1 MKGTFRYQF
10 AVGSADGARFEGV
23 EALVDTGATYTWIP
37 RSVLDRLGA
46 QLSFRRRLRMADGSI
61 IERDAAVLPVR
72 LDGQMLPT
80 VVIFG
85 DPGSD
90 ALLGAVTLEEFS
102 LGVDPIEQRLVPVV
116 ALLM

>member
-1 MKGTFRYQF
+1 MGTFRYGL
-10 AVGSADGARFEGV
+10 AVGSPDGQRFEDV

-37 RSVLDRLGA
+37 RSLLERLGA
-46 QLSFRRRLRMADGSI
+46 RPSFRRRLRMADGSI

-72 LDGQMLPT
+72 LDGQVLPT
-80 VVIFG
+80 IVIFG
-85 DPGSD
+85 DPGSE

-102 LGVDPIEQRLVPVV
+102 LGVDPVEQRLVPVV